1 MNKNMFK
8 RNNKVITSVFLI
20 VFMAWM
26 LFISVHSKQEQLQN
40 NKTVFGFFFEETDAD
55 KVIDKIGRKNIYAI
69 GKNTVITKE
78 QVKKY
83 QDFYNTMD
91 VNAARE
97 KAIRYAEERNALYV
111 AAIQNKYFVSDE
123 EVWKN
128 IRKMQNE
135 YIELNT
141 QNNEP
146 REITK
151 SDFNNY
157 KIDLS
162 IQKYVKNAE
171 KTYSIDFENLK
182 KKVVIGQ
189 EYKVV
194 NP

>member
-91 VNAARE
+91 VNAAR
-97 KAIRYAEERNALYV
+97 KKSIRYAE
-111 AAIQNKYFVSDE
+111 
-123 EVWKN
+123 
-128 IRKMQNE
+128 
-135 YIELNT
+135 
-141 QNNEP
+141 
-146 REITK
+146 
-151 SDFNNY
+151 
-157 KIDLS
+157 
-162 IQKYVKNAE
+162 
-171 KTYSIDFENLK
+171 
-182 KKVVIGQ
+182 
-189 EYKVV
+189 
-194 NP
+194 

>member
-26 LFISVHSKQEQLQN
+26 LFISDHSKQEQLQN

-91 VNAARE
+91 VNTARK

-123 EVWKN
+123 EVWKY

-146 REITK
+146 GEITK

-162 IQKYVKNAE
+162 VQKYVKNAE
-171 KTYSIDFENLK
+171 KTYSVDFENLK
-182 KKVVIGQ
+182 KKAVIGQ

>member
-91 VNAARE
+91 VNAAR
-97 KAIRYAEERNALYV
+97 KKQYG
-111 AAIQNKYFVSDE
+111 
-123 EVWKN
+123 
-128 IRKMQNE
+128 MQKKE
-135 YIELNT
+135 MHFMLR
-141 QNNEP
+141 P
-146 REITK
+146 
-151 SDFNNY
+151 Y
-157 KIDLS
+157 KIS
-162 IQKYVKNAE
+162 ILFPMKRSGK
-171 KTYSIDFENLK
+171 I
-182 KKVVIGQ
+182 
-189 EYKVV
+189 
-194 NP
+194 